1 METAIEETGTA
12 CITGATSGIGRSFAE
27 ALASQGYR
35 LIVTGRREE
44 QLRHLAEQLPV
55 ACEVFLGDLCD
66 PAVCAAL
73 SERLRATGD
82 LRMVVHNAGY
92 GHDASFLE
100 TPVAALRAMGQ
111 LHVQCAVEL
120 ARVGAE
126 AMGSG
131 GALILVSSLAAF
143 TPAPGPAMY
152 TATKAFQVA
161 LGTALQADL
170 AARGIRL
177 QVLCPGFTHT
187 EFHDRLA
194 WDAARRENR
203 GLVRWMRADEVVRR
217 SLRRLRGRSPWAYP
231 VYVPGWSNRLLL
243 ALVRL
248 IPRRLYLL
256 LISRMRF

>member
-12 CITGATSGIGRSFAE
+12 CIIAE

-66 PAVCAAL
+66 PAVCASL

-100 TPVAALRAMGQ
+100 TR
-111 LHVQCAVEL
+111 
-120 ARVGAE
+120 
-126 AMGSG
+126 G
-131 GALILVSSLAAF
+131 GD
-143 TPAPGPAMY
+143 GE
-152 TATKAFQVA
+152 
-161 LGTALQADL
+161 QADL

-243 ALVRL
+243 ACGFDTKEAVPVEDAYTGSLQIFCRL
-248 IPRRLYLL
+248 
-256 LISRMRF
+256 